1 MKSEIQQIINEMLTG
16 DFEDDG
22 AREAMLIQELRII
35 DDEST
40 FIKICHAIAV
50 SGSWY
55 AIPTLLGLIK
65 SENYSEQRIAM
76 HRALDGIRSRIHWD
90 PAFTARLF
98 DPKFWKIS
106 WLSGPEKL
114 LSFITLITN
123 LAQSEQGEVL
133 SGQILKEI
141 EYSDNPYSSFETLRM
156 CTPGW
161 DFHQDL
167 SQVMDNAQGELAV
180 KLLVESLNVPSSLES
195 LMNETIMHM
204 KSDYLITRLNL
215 GHRYKELHIGL
226 SLAHNLNHSI

>member
-1 MKSEIQQIINEMLTG
+1 MKSEIQQIINEMLAG

-35 DDEST
+35 NDETT
-40 FIKICHAIAV
+40 FIKICHAIAF

-55 AIPTLLGLIK
+55 CLPTLMALIK
-65 SENYSEQRIAM
+65 PENSIEQQIAIN
-76 HRALDGIRSRIHWD
+76 HSLEGIRSRIHWD
-90 PAFTARLF
+90 PAFTERLF
-98 DPKFWKIS
+98 EHSFWKIS

-114 LSFITLITN
+114 LSFITMTTN
-123 LAQSEQGEVL
+123 LAQNEPHELL
-133 SGQILKEI
+133 SDQILKEI
-141 EYSDNPYSSFETLRM
+141 EYLDNPYSSFETLRM

-195 LMNETIMHM
+195 LMSETILNM

-226 SLAHNLNHSI
+226 ALAHNLNHAS